1 MTLEEYTRKSRND
14 AVGTAISM
22 SGLSNPI
29 DNNYLG
35 ASATYTSYSKQ
46 KLLKKSKQALSSSLR
61 SRSNLHHV
69 TSRPS
74 QNLQA
79 VIEMHRE
86 QQNIDNAN
94 YKGKSDEHLKL
105 NAAGGSGMSDAIFNQ
120 MFHYRRQE
128 SLENLEKGLKNA
140 AKRNRRGLS
149 QKLR

>member
-1 MTLEEYTRKSRND
+1 
-14 AVGTAISM
+14 
-22 SGLSNPI
+22 
-29 DNNYLG
+29 
-35 ASATYTSYSKQ
+35 
-46 KLLKKSKQALSSSLR
+46 
-61 SRSNLHHV
+61 
-69 TSRPS
+69 
-74 QNLQA
+74 
-79 VIEMHRE
+79 MHRG

-105 NAAGGSGMSDAIFNQ
+105 NADGGSGMSDAIFNQ